1 MLQVGIIIQREM
13 VSDLIYPTK
22 ASLTIYHHASLLLLL
37 TCGWHLISNLKSH
50 SSAEV
55 QCW

>member
-50 SSAEV
+50 SAEV